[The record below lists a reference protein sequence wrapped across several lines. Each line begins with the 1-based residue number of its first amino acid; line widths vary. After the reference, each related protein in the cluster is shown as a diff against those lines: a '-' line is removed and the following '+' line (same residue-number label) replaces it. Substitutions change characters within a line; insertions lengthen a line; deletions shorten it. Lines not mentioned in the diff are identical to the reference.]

1 MSQLG
6 EMLGK
11 AERKLDEWGRP
22 GWIGAMV
29 LGFILAWPLGLALLF
44 YMIWSGRMGNGN
56 KHGWGCGWKRRQ
68 GGGSSGNTA
77 FDAYR
82 EATLRRLEEEQGAF
96 REFLTRLRRAKDEAE
111 FRQFMDERAKGGEPQ
126 TA

>member
-11 AERKLDEWGRP
+11 AERRLDAWGRP

-44 YMIWSGRMGNGN
+44 YMVWSGRMGNRHG
-56 KHGWGCGWKRRQ
+56 KGWGCGWQRQ
-68 GGGSSGNTA
+68 HGGSGNTA

-82 EATLRRLEEEQGAF
+82 EATLRRLEEEQQAF
-96 REFLTRLRRAKDEAE
+96 RDFLARLRRAKDEAE
-111 FRQFMDERAKGGEPQ
+111 FREFMDERSRQPAPEPQ
-126 TA
+126 GT